1 MYSCSSLKSWAKSE
15 GCCEHG
21 MGCGAGELVPCSP
34 LGLPLILLPLWGSAQ
49 QTSLLSCEHVPCF
62 SPSTALL
69 FIQLSLLHPV
79 SLHIF
84 VELSGLL
91 LAPCLS
97 LLAAEGREAC
107 YGSWAQWVGKN
118 PVYQGQDFWL
128 GQIIKLLYFSF
139 LICRWGYNV
148 HISNGITYKLSC
160 VKFQSQ
166 HQCRAMTTNTSH
178 SYQ

>member
-1 MYSCSSLKSWAKSE
+1 MCPVAIFAFPSGWLGVPDSWIPRLSLLCVSFIFLHNYTNTPPIVFPCPSTSSNFLKRLAKSE
-15 GCCEHG
+15 GCCEYG
-21 MGCGAGELVPCSP
+21 MGCGVGELVPCSP

-97 LLAAEGREAC
+97 LLAAEGREAG
-107 YGSWAQWVGKN
+107 YGS
-118 PVYQGQDFWL
+118 
-128 GQIIKLLYFSF
+128 
-139 LICRWGYNV
+139 
-148 HISNGITYKLSC
+148 
-160 VKFQSQ
+160 
-166 HQCRAMTTNTSH
+166 
-178 SYQ
+178 